1 MLDMYKNQTA
11 NYAVNLRPS
20 NYELSQ
26 LSGVY
31 NTLHRDYQIPD
42 IIILFRFHL
51 KLKVLEEVIQ
61 VYNSSCLNK
70 AVVSSI
76 VLRQI
81 LGRDRRRTGC
91 DFWLFGRTKETKTT

>member
-1 MLDMYKNQTA
+1 MYKNQTA

-42 IIILFRFHL
+42 IIILFRFHFNI
-51 KLKVLEEVIQ
+51 KVLEEVI
-61 VYNSSCLNK
+61 YISNSSCINE
-70 AVVSSI
+70 ARVSSI
-76 VLRQI
+76 VLRLI
-81 LGRDRRRTGC
+81 LGRDRRLTGC
-91 DFWLFGRTKETKTT
+91 DF